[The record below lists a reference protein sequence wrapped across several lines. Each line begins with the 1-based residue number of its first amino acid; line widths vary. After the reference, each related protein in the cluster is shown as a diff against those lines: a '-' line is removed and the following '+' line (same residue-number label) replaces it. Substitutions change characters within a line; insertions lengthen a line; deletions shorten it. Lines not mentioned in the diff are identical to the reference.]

1 MSEITMKD
9 DFRKEEE
16 SNELFSLQTIWVL
29 FCQNWY
35 WVLISALI
43 CVGVAFVYLRFK
55 TPVYSASMK
64 VLVKESGDKKN
75 AFLNLHQKRGS
86 LKSET
91 ASFIRSHRRA
101 FVLFFLKIRHG
112 SFQNGGFH
120 RSQSGAF
127 RGYAPSPAMPCRWH
141 APKR

>member
-16 SNELFSLQTIWVL
+16 SNELFSLQTIWGL

-75 AFLNLHQKRGS
+75 AYNSTYSANYADSVFAFHYHTS
-86 LKSET
+86 IAFIS
-91 ASFIRSHRRA
+91 ASARD
-101 FVLFFLKIRHG
+101 L
-112 SFQNGGFH
+112 
-120 RSQSGAF
+120 
-127 RGYAPSPAMPCRWH
+127 YAAAS
-141 APKR
+141 